1 MIRMETIRIFR
12 VIAIAN
18 ITSRYHHLKQSN
30 SIASLYIEDRP
41 DTIDDKLTC
50 HLEVF
55 RRIKLRMMGAQGA
68 PAVPPPTEVGGI
80 PAPIALPFSSPFGR
94 VSRFLLVRLKCASPF
109 RDDA

>member
-30 SIASLYIEDRP
+30 SIASLYIEERP

-50 HLEVF
+50 QLEVF
-55 RRIKLRMMGAQGA
+55 GRIKLRMMGAQGVKLRRRTPLLA
-68 PAVPPPTEVGGI
+68 AGHDSRRRLV
-80 PAPIALPFSSPFGR
+80 ALTYRKISAKNS
-94 VSRFLLVRLKCASPF
+94 LWKTTKLVYPKY
-109 RDDA
+109 